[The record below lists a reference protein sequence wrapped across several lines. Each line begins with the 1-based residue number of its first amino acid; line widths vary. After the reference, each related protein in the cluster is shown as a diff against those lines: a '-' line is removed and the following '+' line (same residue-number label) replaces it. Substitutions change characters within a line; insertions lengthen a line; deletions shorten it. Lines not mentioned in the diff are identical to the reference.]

1 MGVIEVEKAFRVHLF
16 VSRRTSL
23 EDDPPD
29 ISTSGFVVVVVG
41 AVIVLDD
48 A

>member
-16 VSRRTSL
+16 VSRRTRV

-29 ISTSGFVVVVVG
+29 KSTSGFIVVVEAVVVVIFDV
-41 AVIVLDD
+41 
-48 A
+48 